1 MLCRTTK
8 ITHRGTG
15 ASLETPLLV
24 PSFSSKGF
32 ARSSTRGK
40 SQNGEYI
47 SGLHRQ
53 LEAVSEYITDTVL
66 VSAFDIHH
74 GYLPTPDQF
83 TNYPEILFLDSG
95 GYEVSDYADLSDI
108 EEPVPKT
115 KPWSEELYKSL
126 LSNWPVEKAVV
137 LVSYDHPNERRDFAL
152 QVKAART
159 LFRPHPNHLRTL
171 LLKPE
176 TDGQETLNETL
187 KAAMANI
194 AELKHFD
201 IVGVTE
207 REIGNSPSTRM
218 YNIAKLRRAMDDEGL
233 NIVPIHVF
241 GALDPL
247 SATLYFMAGAE
258 IFDGLT
264 WLRYAYNDGRCVY
277 THNHGPLQFGL
288 LEKDKGVRALTQ
300 VNNLRELLKI
310 QGILRE
316 FKHTQSFAK
325 LAKIGSWP
333 GAEKFFT
340 DAYDSLDTQLNGRTK

>member
-32 ARSSTRGK
+32 SRSSSRGK
-40 SQNGEYI
+40 SKNGDFV

-53 LEAVSEYITDTVL
+53 FEAVGEYITDTVL

-74 GYLPTPDQF
+74 GYLPVPDKLP
-83 TNYPEILFLDSG
+83 NYPEILFLDSG

-108 EEPVPKT
+108 EEPIPKAEKWT
-115 KPWSEELYKSL
+115 EDLYKGVISK
-126 LSNWPVEKAVV
+126 WPAEKTVV
-137 LVSYDHPNERRDFAL
+137 FVSYDHPNERRDFTG
-152 QVKAART
+152 QVKAARE
-159 LFRPHPNHLRTL
+159 LFRPYSQHLRTL

-176 TDGQETLNETL
+176 TTEQETINETL
-187 KAAMANI
+187 ESAMARAN
-194 AELKHFD
+194 ELKHFD

-207 REIGNSPSTRM
+207 REVGNSPSSRM
-218 YNIAKLRRAMDDEGL
+218 LNIAKLRLAMDHAGL
-233 NIVPIHVF
+233 LGIPIHVF

-264 WLRYAYNDGRCVY
+264 WLRYAYNQGRCVY
-277 THNHGPLQFGL
+277 THNHGPVQFGL
-288 LEKDKGVRALTQ
+288 LERDKGVRALTQ
-300 VNNLRELLKI
+300 VDNLRELLKI
-310 QGILRE
+310 QGTLRE
-316 FKHTQSFAK
+316 FKHTKNFGK
-325 LAKIGSWP
+325 LVKLGAWP
-333 GAEKFFT
+333 GAEKFFA
-340 DAYDSLDTQLNGRTK
+340 DAYDSLDTQLNGRAK